1 MPGQV
6 QAYLPSQM
14 AEEKRLDFAF
24 SLPLVAQ
31 EGSRCFPFSPTSG
44 IVSLFDFTL
53 SAQSKLVV
61 AGDSAH
67 LPSVGPRPALR
78 PVPVL

>member
-6 QAYLPSQM
+6 QAYLPCQM
-14 AEEKRLDFAF
+14 AEEKPLDFAF

-31 EGSRCFPFSPTSG
+31 EGSRCFRFSPTSG

-53 SAQSKLVV
+53 SAQSRLVV

-67 LPSVGPRPALR
+67 LSSLGPRPALR
-78 PVPVL
+78 PVPVF